1 MITAP
6 PGWTIRKLA
15 DVCFAIARSIRLRL
29 VGQQF
34 GMSIFLA
41 SLVNAFKGRRP
52 SIRPKRPVD
61 VAK

>member
-15 DVCFAIARSIRLRL
+15 DVCFAISKIDPTEL